1 MTDHEILSGMK
12 TLTADELMGCYQAAF
27 DQLDEADKGRVL
39 ACVDKL
45 LPIKNMGIVSAWE
58 LIAKMGILFQKQRA
72 EAQG

>member
-27 DQLDEADKGRVL
+27 DKLDEADKENVL
-39 ACVDKL
+39 VCVDKL

-58 LIAKMGILFQKQRA
+58 LIAKLGILLRKKA
-72 EAQG
+72 K